1 MAIDIPVARSR
12 LRLVKDQR
20 KYTLMK
26 YSNENMT
33 EYLGVRSSH
42 GQVKLYNKALERG
55 LESDLTRL
63 EITVDYER
71 CSCSRWCWITVRSC
85 RTI

>member
-1 MAIDIPVARSR
+1 MAIDIPVARSW

-33 EYLGVRSSH
+33 EYLGV
-42 GQVKLYNKALERG
+42 
-55 LESDLTRL
+55 DLHT
-63 EITVDYER
+63 DK
-71 CSCSRWCWITVRSC
+71 
-85 RTI
+85 